1 MARRA
6 RPRAV
11 VCGQILSAL
20 VLAAFAASASAQVA
34 LTTLDAPY
42 AQNFDALPASGSAQ
56 WSNNATILGW
66 YTARTGT
73 GTTIVADTGA
83 SNAGNLYSYG
93 AAGDGDRALGS
104 IGSGGAAAGSFFY
117 GVRLQNNTGA
127 TITSLDV
134 SYTGEQW
141 RNSAAA
147 AQTAT
152 FSYLIGSPAVT
163 GSLAEFQSAGVAV
176 AALDFTSP
184 VTGGTA
190 GALNGN
196 LPANQQAHSVTISGL
211 SIPPG
216 TEVMLRWSDPD
227 NTGSD
232 HGLAIDDVQV
242 TPHGVGGGIGLSI
255 ADVSKNEGD
264 AGTTTFTFTVSLP
277 SPAPAGGVSFDIATA
292 DGTATAPSDYT
303 SKSLTAQTIPEGSST
318 YTFDVLVNGDTATE
332 PNETFFVNVT
342 NVSGATLVDGQAVGT
357 IVNDDFQALKIH
369 DLQGNGA
376 TTPIPA
382 GMVVSVEGVVTAN
395 FQGTTKL
402 SGFFL
407 QEEDVDADADPNTSE
422 GIFVYCSACPTAVAE
437 GQRVRVSGTVTEYFG
452 MTELNATTAA
462 SITVTDAGNH
472 LAEVTPTPIELPVV
486 GDVDAFYEAREGMLV
501 TYVDTLLVSEYFE
514 QARYGQIELYPNQRP
529 RQFTEFQAP
538 SVAGYTAYLDTLS
551 RSRVILD
558 DDNDV
563 ENWSLTLPEGQQYL
577 YYPRA
582 NGGLSVGTQGVDFF
596 RGGDEVHN
604 LTGVLHWSFSGVS
617 GTDAWRIRPVQ
628 AAPATFTVANPRP
641 TTAPAVGG
649 AIKAAGM
656 NLLNYFTTID
666 TTSSSSSGPC
676 GPSGGQDCRGADSV
690 AELNRQRERASIVLC
705 TLNPDVAGLMELE
718 NTTASATI
726 TDLLGAVNARCGGAH
741 PYTFVS
747 TGGTLGT
754 DAIRVALIYRA
765 GVLSPVG
772 SVLFDLDPIHNRPPT
787 AQTFDVVDSTN
798 AAFGKRFT
806 VIANHFKSKGCDGA
820 SGGDADSGDG
830 QSCWAAR
837 RTAQASRLLTWIN
850 STVIPAAGD
859 SDVLL
864 LGDFNSYAQETP
876 VTTLTG
882 GGYTD
887 LETSFLGDSAYS
899 YLFDGQLG
907 HLDYAFASTSLAPQ
921 ITGVAPWH
929 INADENPLFDYND
942 EVKDTGEAPYEEK
955 PDGSAM
961 VPPRVLFQP
970 ATPYRASDHD
980 PVLVGLFPLGA
991 NADLDVEMTAPNPIV
1006 HAGNT
1011 QTYTITVLDA
1021 GPGDATAASLADTLP
1036 VGTSF
1041 VSLDSPAGWTC
1052 TTPAVG
1058 ATGPDASVAC
1068 STPTLVAGS
1077 TVTFTLVVR
1086 YAADLPLGAI
1096 SNTATVSSAAPD
1108 PDTGNNS
1115 ATKVTGVD
1123 RAADLAMTL
1132 VDTPDPVVAGGALTY
1147 TATVTNAGPSTTAD
1161 VSFDDTLPSGTT
1173 FVSLA
1178 VPAGWSCTT
1187 PAVGSAGTV
1196 SCQIDVLPLGSSVF
1210 TLDVTVDASAAGSVL
1225 ANTATVASNALD
1237 TPDPTPGNNSATATT
1252 TVQTPPQDAL
1262 TVTPSNL
1269 DFGDVAVGSISDDKT
1284 ATLTNAGDVPLE
1296 VSAVQP
1302 VQLPFAVAGGTCFDA
1317 QLPITLAVGES
1328 CTLTYAFTPDAIG
1341 PASQTLQIVMDGQVG
1356 PTLALSGNGIEVVP
1370 PQQADVAVSITD
1382 DREFVQVGDTVDYV
1396 IVVTNKA
1403 GPATTTVFVFDMLPQ
1418 GLLNGSWVCTPT
1430 GGATCANGVNDKLQD
1445 NATLPAGSSATYVFS
1460 ATVQPDAPG
1469 DLIVNSVSAKAT
1481 DGVVDP
1487 NPINNS
1493 ASDSPA
1499 DTVVVFK
1506 DGFESD
1512 ATMQSLTGFG
1522 DTDGFVSAQLSVEP
1536 ALLAGLGSQP
1546 VRIASGRLAD
1556 GKSAFA
1562 IDLARFGARYAMR
1575 LVTRDAQGH
1584 DVRGDWREVDLATDG
1599 LDLAWQSATPGHRDG
1614 YLVLSAGKVSLQSDA
1629 SDIGQPLVSL
1639 RIARRDA
1646 SAWLSLPVQ

>member
-1 MARRA
+1 MARRV

-11 VCGQILSAL
+11 ACRQILSAL
-20 VLAAFAASASAQVA
+20 VLAAFAASASAQVGLTA
-34 LTTLDAPY
+34 LDTPY
-42 AQNFDALPASGSAQ
+42 AQNFDTLPTSGSAQ

-66 YTARTGT
+66 YQARTGT

-93 AAGDGDRALGS
+93 AAGDSDRALGT

-127 TITSLDV
+127 TITSFDV

-176 AALDFTSP
+176 TALDLTSP
-184 VTGGTA
+184 ITGGTA

-211 SIPPG
+211 SIAPG

-232 HGLAIDDVQV
+232 HGLAIDDVQI

-255 ADVSKNEGD
+255 ADVSKNEGN

-277 SPAPAGGVSFDIATA
+277 APAPAGGVSFDIATA

-303 SKSLTAQTIPEGSST
+303 SKSLTAQTIPEGGST

-332 PNETFFVNVT
+332 PNETFFVNVS
-342 NVSGATLVDGQAVGT
+342 NVSGATLVDGQGVGT

-382 GMVVSVEGVVTAN
+382 GTVVSVEGVVTAN
-395 FQGTTKL
+395 FQGTNKL

-407 QEEDVDADADPNTSE
+407 QEEDADADADPNTSE

-437 GQRVRVSGTVTEYFG
+437 GQRVQVSGTVTEFFG
-452 MTELNATTAA
+452 MTELNATTAP
-462 SITVTDAGNH
+462 SITITDAGNH

-538 SVAGYTAYLDTLS
+538 SVTGYTAYLDTLS

-628 AAPATFTVANPRP
+628 ATPATFTVANPRP

-718 NTTASATI
+718 NTTPSATI
-726 TDLLGAVNARCGGAH
+726 TDLLDAVNARCGGAH
-741 PYTFVS
+741 PYTFDS

-772 SVLFDLDPIHNRPPT
+772 SALVDLDPIHNRPPT
-787 AQTFDVVDSTN
+787 AQTFDVVDSAN

-806 VIANHFKSKGCDGA
+806 VIANHFKSKGCGGA
-820 SGGDADSGDG
+820 SGGDSDSGDG
-830 QSCWAAR
+830 QSCFAAR
-837 RTAQASRLLTWIN
+837 RTAQASRLLAWIN

-961 VPPRVLFQP
+961 LPPRVLFQP

-980 PVLVGLFPLGA
+980 PVLVGLFPAELDTDLAVAMTTA
-991 NADLDVEMTAPNPIV
+991 NANVI
-1006 HAGNT
+1006 AGNT
-1011 QTYTITVLDA
+1011 QTYTITVSNL
-1021 GPGDATAASLADTLP
+1021 GPNAASTVDLADTLP
-1036 VGTSF
+1036 PDTSF
-1041 VSLDSPAGWTC
+1041 VSLDHPAEWDC

-1058 ATGPDASVAC
+1058 ATGPDAAIAC
-1068 STPTLVAGS
+1068 NAATLPLGTATFTL
-1077 TVTFTLVVR
+1077 TVTF
-1086 YAADLPLGAI
+1086 APAIPSGASV
-1096 SNTATVSSAAPD
+1096 SNTATVSSATT
-1108 PDTGNNS
+1108 DTDAGNNS
-1115 ATKVTGVD
+1115 AT
-1123 RAADLAMTL
+1123 AATHVLTDADMTLTL
-1132 VDTPDPVVAGGALTY
+1132 VDTPDPIAAGQSLTY
-1147 TATVTNAGPSTTAD
+1147 TATVINHGPSDATT
-1161 VSFDDTLPSGTT
+1161 VSFDDTLPSGET
-1173 FVSLA
+1173 FVSLSA
-1178 VPAGWSCTT
+1178 PPSWSCTT
-1187 PAVGSAGTV
+1187 PAVGSAGAV
-1196 SCQIDVLPLGSSVF
+1196 SCQINKLAAGDESIL
-1210 TLDVTVDASAAGSVL
+1210 TLTVAVDATAPGGTVL
-1225 ANTATVASNALD
+1225 TNTATVAAM
-1237 TPDPTPGNNSATATT
+1237 TPDPLDNNSATTTT
-1252 TVQTPPQDAL
+1252 TVQPSPGTLTITPP
-1262 TVTPSNL
+1262 SL
-1269 DFGDVAVGSISDDKT
+1269 DFGDVAIGAASADKT
-1284 ATLTNAGDVPLE
+1284 ATLTNTGDASLE
-1296 VSAVQP
+1296 ITAIQP
-1302 VQLPFAVAGGTCFDA
+1302 VAPPFVLTGGTCPTA
-1317 QLPITLAVGES
+1317 QPPITLAVGAS
-1328 CTLTYAFTPDAIG
+1328 CTLTYAFAPDVLG
-1341 PASQTLQIVMDGQVG
+1341 TASQALTIVVDAAVSSTL
-1356 PTLALSGNGIEVVP
+1356 TLSGNGVAP
-1370 PQQADVAVSITD
+1370 PPQADVAVSITD
-1382 DREFVQVGDTVDYV
+1382 DREFVQIGDTVDYV
-1396 IVVTNKA
+1396 IVVTNKT

-1430 GGATCANGVNDKLQD
+1430 GGATCANGVDDKLQD
-1445 NATLPAGSSATYVFS
+1445 NATLPAGSSATYVYT

-1469 DLIVNSVSAKAT
+1469 DLIVNSVSATAT
-1481 DGVVDP
+1481 DGVADP
-1487 NPINNS
+1487 NPGNNT
-1493 ASDSPA
+1493 AADSPA
-1499 DTVVVFK
+1499 DIVVIFK
-1506 DGFESD
+1506 DGFDDD
-1512 ATMQSLTGFG
+1512 ATTQPLAGFG
-1522 DTDGFVSAQLSVEP
+1522 DADGFVSAQLSVEP
-1536 ALLAGLGSQP
+1536 TLLAGLGSQP

-1562 IDLARFGARYAMR
+1562 IDLARFDARYAMR
-1575 LVTRDAQGH
+1575 LVTRDAQGR
-1584 DVRGDWREVDLATDG
+1584 DVRSEWREVDLVADA
-1599 LDLAWQSATPGHRDG
+1599 LDLAWQSATPGSRDG
-1614 YLVLSAGKVSLQSDA
+1614 YLVLSAGKVSLPSDA
-1629 SDIGQPLVSL
+1629 SDIGQPLIAL

-1646 SAWLSLPVQ
+1646 LAWLSLPPQ